1 MMHAEIDETE
11 IKDQFAPHEPD
22 LTGFSRVVKSRFQ
35 EAIGRTVKRDDFM
48 VFPDGCE
55 KGLIGT
61 MVNGHGFEVPVYEHE
76 LSIMSKAE
84 SYSPYW
90 ATDIGRYT
98 EEQLA
103 DQEYMA
109 GELYTMAQDDFEY
122 NTVRSLPYQH
132 EHAPVIMDALHDS
145 DERTESTRWDT
156 DIVGKLDAR
165 WNPAFVGTVEGP
177 DCEPVAVYEY
187 GLMVDT
193 MMHDHG
199 VNAELAKTLL
209 DNFLDLAEVRPTI
222 LYGFEV
228 DRDRWDSVSE
238 NINDEVMEEFF
249 NA

>member
-1 MMHAEIDETE
+1 MDKEEEKQKIEDL
-11 IKDQFAPHEPD
+11 FGPHPLD
-22 LTGFSRVVKSRFQ
+22 LKGFSKAVKARFK
-35 EAIGRTVKRDDFM
+35 EATRRTDKQNEYM

-61 MVNGHGFEVPVYEHE
+61 MVNGHGVEVPVYEHE

-84 SYSPYW
+84 SYGSDW
-90 ATDIGRYT
+90 ATDIGDYT

-103 DQEYMA
+103 DKEYMA

-132 EHAPVIMDALHDS
+132 EHAPVIMDALHDN

-156 DIVGKLDAR
+156 DIVGRLDER

-193 MMHDHG
+193 MMHEHG
-199 VNAELAKTLL
+199 VDAELAKTLL

-222 LYGFEV
+222 LYGFDV
-228 DRDRWDSVSE
+228 DRDRWNSVSE

>member
-1 MMHAEIDETE
+1 MDKEEEKQKIEE
-11 IKDQFAPHEPD
+11 LFGPHPLD
-22 LTGFSRVVKSRFQ
+22 LKGFSKAVKARFK
-35 EAIGRTVKRDDFM
+35 EATRRTDKQNEYM

-61 MVNGHGFEVPVYEHE
+61 MVNGHGVEVPVYEHE

-84 SYSPYW
+84 SYGPDW
-90 ATDIGRYT
+90 ATGIGDYT

-103 DQEYMA
+103 DKEYMN

-132 EHAPVIMDALHDS
+132 EHAPVIMDALHDN
-145 DERTESTRWDT
+145 DERTESTRWDM
-156 DIVGKLDAR
+156 DIVGKLDER
-165 WNPAFVGTVEGP
+165 WNSAFVGTVEGP

-187 GLMVDT
+187 GLMIDV
-193 MMHDHG
+193 MMHEHG

-209 DNFLDLAEVRPTI
+209 ENFLDLAEVRPTI

-228 DRDRWDSVSE
+228 DGDRWNSVSE
-238 NINDEVMEEFF
+238 NIDDEMMEAFF